1 MGMSLLSFLQSIL
14 TWALSIT
21 SSKLPGTKKG
31 SPALKLFE
39 HFKWGEDPAG

>member
-14 TWALSIT
+14 DWALSIT
-21 SSKLPGTKKG
+21 SSKLPGTGKG
-31 SPALKLFE
+31 SPAQMFFE